1 MPRVAAPPTV
11 KRHRVS
17 LDVSPD
23 LRRRLRMAAARRD
36 TTMSRYVLDAV
47 QEQLRRDLGAQDLL
61 ALTARA
67 DPVLADRK
75 RPALIVSSLAYNRRR
90 AEQGCC
96 FPLS

>member
-1 MPRVAAPPTV
+1 MVAGMPRAAPPPTV

-47 QEQLRRDLGAQDLL
+47 QEQLRRDHGAQDLL

-67 DPVLADRK
+67 DPVLAELWD
-75 RPALIVSSLAYNRRR
+75 NRRDSEYDR
-90 AEQGCC
+90 
-96 FPLS
+96 L

>member
-1 MPRVAAPPTV
+1 
-11 KRHRVS
+11 VS

-67 DPVLADRK
+67 DPVLGGAVGQPQGLRIRTIKRK
-75 RPALIVSSLAYNRRR
+75 MIERRLGALA
-90 AEQGCC
+90 
-96 FPLS
+96 